1 VVVTD
6 RAVSTVV
13 DATLAMVLIGGA
25 VIALSVVPAAPTA
38 DVGTDAADGA
48 ADLLGGTT
56 ATVNYSLSPGARH
69 ADPSLVAFPEDAR
82 SGRGFGRIAHGTVAS
97 LVVAATVGDA
107 GLDGEAFSRAT
118 DGLAERVGTLAVTT
132 LERPGVEVQVR
143 AVWRPFPESDLRG
156 SVLGGPTPPPDAD
169 VHAATVTVASGFDF
183 PPERALAAA
192 DRGFGAVADAFAN
205 ATVEGLFPP
214 ERAGLALRGDYPL
227 SALVAYRY
235 RHAAEQVGAVVAPP
249 VAEGNAT
256 LANDRLAAALSER
269 FERTLRS
276 AYPTPRAA
284 AAAGTVGR
292 VTIAVRTW
300 SR

>member
-1 VVVTD
+1 MSD
-6 RAVSTVV
+6 RAVSTVL
-13 DATLAMVLIGGA
+13 DASLAMVLIGGA
-25 VIALSVVPAAPTA
+25 VLALSVVPAAPTA
-38 DVGTDAADGA
+38 DVGTDAADGT

-69 ADPSLVAFPEDAR
+69 ADPSLVEFPNDAL
-82 SGRGFGRIAHGTVAS
+82 SGPAFGRTAHGTIAS
-97 LVVAATVGDA
+97 LVAAATVGDA

-118 DGLAERVGTLAVTT
+118 DELEAEVGTVAVTT
-132 LERPGVEVQVR
+132 LERSSVDVQVR
-143 AVWRPFPESDLRG
+143 AVWRPFPESNLRG
-156 SVLGGPTPPPDAD
+156 SIVAGPAPPPDAD
-169 VHAATVTVASGFDF
+169 VHAATVTVASGIDL
-183 PPERALAAA
+183 PRERALSAA
-192 DRGFGAVADAFAN
+192 DRGFGAVADVFAN
-205 ATVEGLFPP
+205 ATVAGLFPP
-214 ERAGLALRGDYPL
+214 ERSGLALRGGYPL

-235 RHAAEQVGAVVAPP
+235 RHAAEQVGAVVGVA

-256 LANDRLAAALSER
+256 RANDHLASALSDR

-284 AAAGTVGR
+284 AAAGTVDR